1 MAKSLDQ
8 VKASLKL
15 KTSAKE
21 GALSLRIGKKKVV
34 LPFEVRMLES
44 DNYVF
49 VHIPPA
55 AEIMKVGDSSFVVV
69 TDAGEAV
76 TAANEFKKSRRRKR
90 GANKSAAEMPDELK
104 AALDKVPAGFKLVYG
119 ADGAPRL
126 AKTRVRRSKK

>member
-15 KTSAKE
+15 KTSARE
-21 GALSLRIGKKKVV
+21 GVLSLRVGKRKVV

-55 AEIMKVGDSSFVVV
+55 AEVMKTSDFTIV
-69 TDAGEAV
+69 TDAGEAT

-104 AALDKVPAGFKLVYG
+104 AALEKVPAGFKLTYG
-119 ADGAPRL
+119 PDGIPRL
-126 AKTRVRRSKK
+126 AKKRVRRSKK